1 MALVLPTAPPLSA
14 AVPASIKAA
23 LPAFTVMFV
32 NGALDLLVAVLI
44 LIAGWTVSRWFGRW
58 AHDVLE
64 RATHVDDTLKPLLA
78 NFARY
83 IVLAITIVA
92 VLGQFGI
99 QTTSLIALLG
109 AAGLAIGLALQGT
122 LSNVASGVMLLMLR
136 PFRVHENII
145 VGNVTGTVQEIGL
158 FQTVLVTD
166 DGLYVS
172 VPNSTLFSGTIVNNT
187 RQKTR
192 RINVTFDID
201 YRSDI
206 PLAVKTLTERVTQ
219 DRRVLKAPAPVV
231 QVASLVGPAANIQ
244 VLAWT
249 RVEDAGGVQSALL
262 AGARQALLAV
272 GIVPAQPLAAS
283 DPNQDST
290 NQKLRQRA

>member
-1 MALVLPTAPPLSA
+1 MAIEIPTTTPLSA
-14 AVPASIKAA
+14 AVPPSVKAA

-44 LIAGWTVSRWFGRW
+44 LIAGWTLARWFGRW
-58 AHDVLE
+58 SHDVLE
-64 RATHVDDTLKPLLA
+64 RAEHVDETLKPLLA

-122 LSNVASGVMLLMLR
+122 LSNVASGVMLLILR
-136 PFRVHENII
+136 PFRVRDNIA

-166 DGLYVS
+166 DGVYVS
-172 VPNSTLFSGTIVNNT
+172 VPNSALFSGTIVNNT
-187 RQKTR
+187 RQKTH
-192 RINVTFDID
+192 RINVTFDVD

-206 PLAVKTLTERVTQ
+206 ALAIKTLTERIGQ
-219 DRRVLKAPAPVV
+219 DKRVLKTPAPVV

-244 VLAWT
+244 ILAWT
-249 RVEDAGGVQSALL
+249 KTEDAGGVQSNLL
-262 AGARQALLAV
+262 AGGGPALLGAGHV
-272 GIVPAQPLAAS
+272 AGPPLAPPA
-283 DPNQDST
+283 PP
-290 NQKLRQRA
+290 

>member
-1 MALVLPTAPPLSA
+1 MALSLPTTPPLSA
-14 AVPASIKAA
+14 AVPASVKAA

-44 LIAGWTVSRWFGRW
+44 LIAGWTLSRWFGRW
-58 AHDVLE
+58 SHDVLE
-64 RATHVDDTLKPLLA
+64 RATHVDETLKPLLA

-83 IVLAITIVA
+83 SVLAITIVA

-122 LSNVASGVMLLMLR
+122 LSNVASGVMLLILR
-136 PFRVHENII
+136 PFRVHENIA
-145 VGNVTGTVQEIGL
+145 VGNAAGTVQEIGL

-166 DGLYVS
+166 DGVYVS
-172 VPNSTLFSGTIVNNT
+172 VPNSALFSGTIVNNT

-206 PLAVKTLTERVTQ
+206 PLAIKTLMEKVEQ

-231 QVASLVGPAANIQ
+231 QVASLVGPAANVQ

-249 RVEDAGGVQSALL
+249 RVEDAGAVQSNLL
-262 AGARQALLAV
+262 AGARQALFAE
-272 GIVPAQPLAAS
+272 GILPAQPLIAS
-283 DPNQDST
+283 DPSRDTAGQP
-290 NQKLRQRA
+290 LRQRA